1 MNASPG
7 PEATNIGKT
16 MTEILE
22 QLRVG
27 ITTRSA
33 EETEAAAVALAACL
47 PTDHVLAL
55 HGDLGAG
62 KTTFVRGL
70 ARAWG
75 IREPV
80 TSPTFNLYTLYQG
93 ERKLLHLDAYRL
105 ESGAD
110 LNSLMLEDFLESPW
124 CLAVEWPER
133 IRESIPPEAW
143 HLDLASSQEGVH
155 TLRLREAKL
164 A

>member
-1 MNASPG
+1 M
-7 PEATNIGKT
+7 NIGKK
-16 MTEILE
+16 MSDILE
-22 QLRVG
+22 QLRKG
-27 ITTRSA
+27 RITESA
-33 EETEAAAVALAACL
+33 EETEVLGRALAAQL
-47 PTDHVLAL
+47 PPNHVLAL

-75 IREPV
+75 IAEAI